1 MAVKFPPALFGI
13 FRNHNDLSLLE
24 AREVL
29 WLLSLEEINPHQN
42 ITCKTLTGFIAA
54 LVLFPE
60 SMIFHYETP
69 AKRYRSFMWSPAT
82 QSATVEYR
90 WTYRNEDGDKI
101 NEMESNYYSKE
112 KFIQV
117 WSR

>member
-13 FRNHNDLSLLE
+13 FRNHNNLSLLE

-29 WLLSLEEINPHQN
+29 WLLSMEEVKPDQ

-54 LVLFPE
+54 LALFPE
-60 SMIFHYETP
+60 SMIFHYEAPTQ
-69 AKRYRSFMWSPAT
+69 RYRNFMWSPVADCV
-82 QSATVEYR
+82 AVEYR

-101 NEMESNYYSKE
+101 NEVEFNYYSKE
-112 KFIQV
+112 KFVRI